1 MKDDNPFGVI
11 DPMTDTGEQ
20 RALDETPAPHTLKA
34 ALNETATVGYV
45 QRYVGTHQRWCPA
58 LRVLRRWSVL
68 ACILLGGLL
77 VLNSVGWLSAK
88 AVFRE
93 AVREGVRLELKDNL
107 REEVQRALRELGV
120 THARLKQIEES
131 EGYRTPFQTASR

>member
-1 MKDDNPFGVI
+1 MSDNPFGII
-11 DPMTDTGEQ
+11 DPLSDTGEQ
-20 RALDETPAPHTLKA
+20 CALNETPAPHALAA
-34 ALNETATVGYV
+34 ALNEPATVGYV
-45 QRYVGTHQRWCPA
+45 QRYIGTHQRWCPA

-93 AVREGVRLELKDNL
+93 AVREGVRAELKDNL
-107 REEVQRALRELGV
+107 REEVLRALRELGV
-120 THARLKQIEES
+120 VHAHLKQIEES
-131 EGYRTPFQTASR
+131 AGYQTPYQTVSR